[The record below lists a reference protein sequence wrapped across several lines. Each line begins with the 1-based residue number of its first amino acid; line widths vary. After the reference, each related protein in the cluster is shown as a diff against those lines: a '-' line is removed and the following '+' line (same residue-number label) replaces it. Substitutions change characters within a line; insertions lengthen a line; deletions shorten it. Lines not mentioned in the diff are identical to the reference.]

1 MNSTLLFSPYR
12 IKGLTCK
19 NRIAMAPMCQ
29 YSAKQDGLP
38 QEWHRLH
45 YATRAVGQV
54 GLMIIEAT
62 AVEPRGRISDK
73 DLGLWSDE
81 AIEPFAAMLQ
91 AVKAQHCRVGIQI
104 AHAGRK
110 ASIDNEPTVSP
121 SAIRFSDQ
129 LPLPVELTPAEIKKI
144 VSAFAAAVRRAVQAG
159 ADFIEIHAAHGYLIN
174 QFLSPLTNHRR
185 DAYGTDR
192 SLFLREILEAVAQF
206 APKEMPIFVR
216 VSAEEHHKGGNHPE
230 DLCRLLEQVSD
241 LIDLVHVSSGGVVA
255 EAVVEMFPGY
265 QLSFAET
272 IKRTLNIDVMAVGML
287 DSPELAE
294 QTLQAGR
301 ADLIALGRELLRNP
315 YWPLH
320 AARSLNVDIDWPTAY
335 ERAKIK

>member
-1 MNSTLLFSPYR
+1 
-12 IKGLTCK
+12 
-19 NRIAMAPMCQ
+19 MAPMCQ

-54 GLMIIEAT
+54 GLMIVEAT

-144 VSAFAAAVRRAVQAG
+144 VSTFAAAARRAVQAG

-192 SLFLREILEAVAQF
+192 WLFLREILEAAAQF
-206 APKEMPIFVR
+206 VPKEMPIFVR
-216 VSAEEHHKGGNHPE
+216 VSAEEYRKGGNHPE

-272 IKRTLNIDVMAVGML
+272 IKRTLNIEVMAVGML